1 MAAELGDTK
10 DPKELIPGDAGNLH
24 DTARS
29 LRKYSGYFEDVGDR
43 LGGVRIS
50 GWTGQA
56 SDNFSEKLD
65 GEKKNW
71 RYASDQMSGAASTI
85 GTYAAALSEAQR
97 QASEAIALWDGGD
110 KSQAELIL
118 TNARQYLR
126 DEGDKAAEQLKEL
139 SGDSDNAPDW
149 LARAA
154 KTAEN
159 QQESGKSSYSKNL
172 YETQAKDLKGAEHRT
187 WGTPNG
193 PSAEDPNAKPKAAH
207 ETKLW
212 ERSAGA
218 EAWKSEAEGETE
230 WMGGKVGGKAG
241 VQVLSAEGT
250 VGASFTEG
258 RLQAGAS
265 ASANLVAGSAE
276 GSFENGP
283 FAASGKASASIG
295 AEASANAAV
304 GKDGVHAGAHA
315 FVGGKAGVE
324 GHTDIAGIGV
334 GGKAEVSYGLGGTA
348 TFDAGMKDGKFVI
361 GGELGAT
368 VGVGGSVGG
377 QVEID
382 PGKVVD
388 SIGDAADF
396 VGLDDVGDTVKEW
409 NPFG

>member
-24 DTARS
+24 EIARS
-29 LRKYSGYFEDVGDR
+29 LRKYSGSFENVGDG

-50 GWTGQA
+50 GWAGQA

-71 RYASDQMSGAASTI
+71 RYASDQMSGAASAI
-85 GTYAAALSEAQR
+85 STYATALSEAQR
-97 QASEAIALWDGGD
+97 QASEAIELWDGGD
-110 KSQAELIL
+110 ESQAELIL
-118 TNARQYLR
+118 KNARQCLR
-126 DEGDKAAEQLKEL
+126 DEGDKAAEKLKEL

-149 LARAA
+149 LASAA

-159 QQESGKSSYSKNL
+159 QQESGKSSYGKNV
-172 YETQAKDLKGAEHRT
+172 YEAQARDVQGKEHRT

-193 PSAEDPNAKPKAAH
+193 RSAEDLNAKPKAGH

-212 ERSAGA
+212 ERSAEA
-218 EAWKSEAEGETE
+218 EALKSEAEGESQ
-230 WMGGKVGGKAG
+230 WGVGKAAGKAG
-241 VQVLSAEGT
+241 VQVLSAGGA
-250 VGASFTEG
+250 VGASFADG
-258 RLQAGAS
+258 RMQAGAS

-276 GSFENGP
+276 GSWEAGP
-283 FAASGKASASIG
+283 YAVSGKASASIG
-295 AEASANAAV
+295 AEASAKASV
-304 GKDGVHAGAHA
+304 GKDGVHAGFDA
-315 FVGGKAGVE
+315 FVGGKAGGEV
-324 GHTDIAGIGV
+324 HTDVAGIGI

-382 PGKVVD
+382 PSKVVD
-388 SIGDAADF
+388 SIGDAADAI
-396 VGLDDVGDTVKEW
+396 GLDDVGDTVKEW

>member
-1 MAAELGDTK
+1 MAADLGETK
-10 DPKELIPGDAGNLH
+10 DPKELIPGDAGNLYSI
-24 DTARS
+24 AQS
-29 LRKYSGYFEDVGDR
+29 LRKYSGNFEDVGDG

-50 GWTGQA
+50 AWTGPA
-56 SDNFSEKLD
+56 SDGFSEKLA

-71 RYASDQMSGAASTI
+71 LYASDQMSEAASTI
-85 GTYAAALSEAQR
+85 STYAAALSEAQR
-97 QASEAIALWDGGD
+97 QAGEAIALWDGGD

-118 TNARQYLR
+118 NNARQYLR
-126 DEGDKAAEQLKEL
+126 DEGDKAAEKLKEL
-139 SGDSDNAPDW
+139 SGDSDKAPDW

-159 QQESGKSSYSKNL
+159 QQESGKSSYGKNV
-172 YETQAKDLKGAEHRT
+172 YESQAKDLKGAEHRT

-193 PSAEDPNAKPKAAH
+193 QSAEDPNAKPKAGH

-212 ERSAGA
+212 ERSAEA
-218 EAWKSEAEGETE
+218 EAWKAEAEGETE
-230 WMGGKVGGKAG
+230 LAGGKAAGKAG
-241 VQVLSAEGT
+241 VQVLSAQAT
-250 VGASFTEG
+250 AGASMVDG
-258 RLQAGAS
+258 RLQAGVG
-265 ASANLVAGSAE
+265 ASANLVAASAE
-276 GSFENGP
+276 GSIENGP
-283 FAASGKASASIG
+283 FAVSGKASASVG
-295 AEASANAAV
+295 AEASAKASV
-304 GKDGVHAGAHA
+304 GKDGVHAGVEG

-324 GHTDIAGIGV
+324 GHGDVAGVGI